1 MQKNHALRQN
11 KDLINH
17 SGHPKLQADKC
28 TFTRALFLML
38 RLLENLQRGTATGS
52 STRLVETI
60 HRRTAVRSGTRVG
73 TASNELDA
81 SLALFLDTGSALTS
95 FLKRHWGWIGLEPF
109 AQGSY
114 LIFGDDAHVDFRLS
128 QRAGLLACLGVR
140 GECRELPISQNKFL
154 EVSERGRYLLGVAFA
169 YESWGRL
176 AGESQWEL
184 GPRIERDM
192 KSSGSVCRGGT
203 GLLCVVIHLDQI
215 LRGRGYPEV
224 FAAVDK
230 IYVGKERE

>member
-140 GECRELPISQNKFL
+140 GECREL
-154 EVSERGRYLLGVAFA
+154 LGVAFA

>member
-17 SGHPKLQADKC
+17 FGHRKLQADKC
-28 TFTRALFLML
+28 IFIRALFLML
-38 RLLENLQRGTATGS
+38 RLLENLQKGMATGS
-52 STRLVETI
+52 SSRLVETI
-60 HRRTAVRSGTRVG
+60 HRRTSVRSGTRVG

-95 FLKRHWGWIGLEPF
+95 FLKRHWRWISLEPF

-128 QRAGLLACLGVR
+128 QRAGLLDCLGVW
-140 GECRELPISQNKFL
+140 GECWE
-154 EVSERGRYLLGVAFA
+154 LLGVAFA
-169 YESWGRL
+169 FENWGRL
-176 AGESQWEL
+176 AGPSHWRL

-192 KSSGSVCRGGT
+192 KSSRSDCRGRT
-203 GLLCVVIHLDQI
+203 GLLCVAIHLDQI

-224 FAAVDK
+224 LTAVDE
-230 IYVGKERE
+230 ISVGKERG